1 MTLDQ
6 KDNAP
11 RPRKSIGRLLLTIG
25 LIVLVIGGGIWLWE
39 DVLEDRLI
47 AKRFGVVVPGSIYRS
62 GQLSP
67 TMIQKTLARHEIDL
81 VVHLGVHDPQNK
93 AHVAEQ
99 AAVEALG
106 IERRLYP
113 LRGDGTGDI
122 DNYAQA
128 IAAIVEARDAGQRV
142 LVHCA
147 AGSYRTGG
155 VIASYRM
162 LLEDMPPDEAWA
174 EMEQYSWNSDIPIL
188 PEYLNSHMEELTE
201 KLVLLGVI
209 DRVPEPLP
217 VLANSP
223 PR

>member
-1 MTLDQ
+1 MALDQ
-6 KDNAP
+6 ADHAP
-11 RPRKSIGRLLLTIG
+11 KPRKSVGRLFLTIG
-25 LIVLVIGGGIWLWE
+25 VIVAVIGGGIWLWE

-47 AKRFGVVVPGSIYRS
+47 PKRFGVVVPGSIYRS

-67 TMIQKTLARHEIDL
+67 TLIRKTLARHEIDL
-81 VVHLGVHDPQNK
+81 VVHLGVHDPLNK

-99 AAVEALG
+99 AAVESLG
-106 IERRLYP
+106 IERRLFP

-162 LLEDMPPDEAWA
+162 LLEGMPPDEAWA

-188 PEYLNSHMEELTE
+188 PEYLNSHMAQLTE
-201 KLVLLGVI
+201 KLVQLGVI
-209 DRVPEPLP
+209 ERVPEPLP
-217 VLANSP
+217 VLASD
-223 PR
+223 

>member
-1 MTLDQ
+1 MNPDPA
-6 KDNAP
+6 DDAP
-11 RPRKSIGRLLLTIG
+11 RPRKSIGRLFLTIG
-25 LIVLVIGGGIWLWE
+25 VIVAVIGGGIWLWE

-47 AKRFGVVVPGSIYRS
+47 PKRFGVVVPGSIYRS

-67 TMIQKTLARHEIDL
+67 TLIRKTLARHEIDL
-81 VVHLGVHDPQNK
+81 VVHLGVHDPLNK

-99 AAVEALG
+99 AAVESLG
-106 IERRLYP
+106 IERRLFP
-113 LRGDGTGDI
+113 LQGDGTGDI

-162 LLEDMPPDEAWA
+162 LLEGMPPDEAWA

-188 PEYLNSHMEELTE
+188 PEYLNSHMAQLTE
-201 KLVLLGVI
+201 KLVQLGVI
-209 DRVPEPLP
+209 ERVPEPLP
-217 VLANSP
+217 VLASD
-223 PR
+223 

>member
-6 KDNAP
+6 KDDAP

>member
-1 MTLDQ
+1 MPDDQ
-6 KDNAP
+6 PSPAS
-11 RPRKSIGRLLLTIG
+11 RPRKSRLLLTIG
-25 LIVLVIGGGIWLWE
+25 LIVAVIGGAIWVWE
-39 DVLEDRLI
+39 EVLEDRLI

-67 TMIQKTLARHEIDL
+67 AMVQKTLAKHDIDL
-81 VVHLGVHDPQNK
+81 VVHLGVHNPDNE

-99 AAVEALG
+99 EAVRQLG
-106 IERRLYP
+106 IERRLFP

-128 IAAIVEARDAGQRV
+128 IAAIVEARDAGRRV

-155 VIASYRM
+155 VVASYRM
-162 LLEDMPPDEAWA
+162 LLEDMDPAEAWA

-188 PEYLNSHMEELTE
+188 PEYLNSHMGELTE

-209 DRVPEPLP
+209 ERVPEPMP
-217 VLANSP
+217 VLASD
-223 PR
+223 

>member
-1 MTLDQ
+1 MNPDPA
-6 KDNAP
+6 DDAP
-11 RPRKSIGRLLLTIG
+11 RPRKSVGRLFLTIG
-25 LIVLVIGGGIWLWE
+25 VIVAVIGGGIWLWE

-47 AKRFGVVVPGSIYRS
+47 PKRFGVVVPGSIYRS

-67 TMIQKTLARHEIDL
+67 TLIRKTLARHEIDL
-81 VVHLGVHDPQNK
+81 VVHLGVHDPLNK

-99 AAVEALG
+99 AAVESLG
-106 IERRLYP
+106 IERRLFP

-162 LLEDMPPDEAWA
+162 LLEGMPPDEAWA

-188 PEYLNSHMEELTE
+188 PEYLNSHMAQLTE
-201 KLVLLGVI
+201 KLVQLGVI
-209 DRVPEPLP
+209 ERVPEPLP
-217 VLANSP
+217 VLASD
-223 PR
+223 

>member
-1 MTLDQ
+1 MSDDQ
-6 KDNAP
+6 EHHAAQ
-11 RPRKSIGRLLLTIG
+11 PRKPVGRLLLTIG
-25 LIVLVIGGGIWLWE
+25 IIVAVIGGGIWVWE
-39 DVLEDRLI
+39 EVLEDRLI

-67 TMIQKTLARHEIDL
+67 TMVRKTLAKHDIDL

-106 IERRLYP
+106 IERRLFP

-128 IAAIVEARDAGQRV
+128 IEAIVAARDAGRKV

-162 LLEDMPPDEAWA
+162 LIEGKAPDEAWA
-174 EMEQYSWNSDIPIL
+174 EMERYSWNSDNPIL
-188 PEYLNSHMEELTE
+188 PEYLNSHMGELTE
-201 KLVLLGVI
+201 KLLQMGII
-209 DRVPEPLP
+209 DSVPDPLP
-217 VLANSP
+217 VLAP
-223 PR
+223 G